1 VVQLRRQAGYLIV
14 AGCVFVVLMCGCA
27 GEVPT
32 AHAEAPSTGQATT
45 AATVNRNYRP
55 TTRTGRVIVSPVAQD
70 HGQVVMAPDNED
82 VVSSVIGQAG
92 SQMHLRFS
100 RTACTDPDFSKD
112 PPHACDQG
120 NPLAKDLLI
129 APYDY
134 GMAFEYPSTLEMWSW
149 NFSVH
154 NNHNNCDP
162 TDLDW
167 RDEWSCNSGAKFWVG
182 DVHDLGG
189 LYVSANDAIDGA
201 GNIIPTS
208 PNTSVVMAADTFTHL
223 SHGSLFFQVRNTGSG
238 GDSFVFQSGPWK
250 HEQTVARIDSS
261 GKGYFNGGTQVGGA
275 DFAEDVAVVPAP
287 TKYEPGDVMV
297 ISSTANAL
305 ELSHMPYD
313 TRVAGIYSTKPGILG
328 MPGAATRATKGIP
341 LAVVGIVP
349 CKVSA
354 ENGEIGVGD
363 LLVAANTPG
372 YAMKGTDRSLMI
384 GAVLGKA
391 LEPIKS
397 GKGTINV
404 LVSLQ

>member
-1 VVQLRRQAGYLIV
+1 
-14 AGCVFVVLMCGCA
+14 MCGCA
-27 GEVPT
+27 GEVAT
-32 AHAEAPSTGQATT
+32 AHAETPSGSPAASST
-45 AATVNRNYRP
+45 AVNTRFRE
-55 TTRTGRVIVSPVAQD
+55 TTRTGRVIVSPVTQD
-70 HGQVVMAPDNED
+70 HGQIVMTPDNED
-82 VVSSVIGQAG
+82 VVSSFIGEAG

-100 RTACTDPDFSKD
+100 RTACTNPDFSKD

-149 NFSVH
+149 NLSVH
-154 NNHNNCDP
+154 NNHRNCDP

-167 RDEWSCNSGAKFWVG
+167 RDEWSCNAGAKFWVG

-201 GNIIPTS
+201 GNIISTS
-208 PNTSVVMAADTFTHL
+208 PDTFVTMAADTFTHQ
-223 SHGSLFFQVRNTGSG
+223 SHGSLFFQVRNTGTG

-261 GKGYFNGGTQVGGA
+261 GKAYFNGGTQVGGA
-275 DFAEDVAVVPAP
+275 DFAEDVAVAP
-287 TKYEPGDVMV
+287 GHGKYEPGDVMV
-297 ISSTANAL
+297 ISDTANSL
-305 ELSHMPYD
+305 ELSHRPYD
-313 TRVAGIYSTKPGILG
+313 TRVAGIYSTKPGVLG
-328 MPGAATRATKGIP
+328 MPRAATAGSKGIP

-349 CKVSA
+349 CKVST

-391 LEPIKS
+391 LEPIEN